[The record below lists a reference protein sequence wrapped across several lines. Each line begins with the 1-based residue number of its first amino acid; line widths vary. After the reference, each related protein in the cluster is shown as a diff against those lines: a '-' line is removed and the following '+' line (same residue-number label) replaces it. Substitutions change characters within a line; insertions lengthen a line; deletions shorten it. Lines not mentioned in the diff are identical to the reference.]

1 MTDKRNKNKGEERL
15 RELRTE
21 LQEVKTQIAIKETE
35 QEKSKDYIKKTFKV
49 VRMEKIKDRLKTL
62 KEKVLSLENRKE
74 NLIVKAQTILE
85 KFDEE

>member
-1 MTDKRNKNKGEERL
+1 MTDKRKHDKGEERL

-62 KEKVLSLENRKE
+62 REKVSSLENRKE
-74 NLIVKAQTILE
+74 NLIVKAQAILE